1 MMSINEVIERTINL
15 FGKILEI
22 DSIAYIELFGHFFYK
37 LLKILR
43 NTYRFSTKLKN
54 YMSNFS
60 YLFSK
65 ILNSITEK
73 KIECVDKYF
82 DCKVILRL
90 TNVIIISLINL

>member
-1 MMSINEVIERTINL
+1 MLSINEVIERSLTVFN
-15 FGKILEI
+15 KILEI
-22 DSIAYIELFGHFFYK
+22 ESIAYIELFGHFFLK
-37 LLKILR
+37 LLKTLK
-43 NTYRFSTKLKN
+43 NTYTYSTRLKS

-82 DCKVILRL
+82 DCKVILKL
-90 TNVIIISLINL
+90 TKVHIIL